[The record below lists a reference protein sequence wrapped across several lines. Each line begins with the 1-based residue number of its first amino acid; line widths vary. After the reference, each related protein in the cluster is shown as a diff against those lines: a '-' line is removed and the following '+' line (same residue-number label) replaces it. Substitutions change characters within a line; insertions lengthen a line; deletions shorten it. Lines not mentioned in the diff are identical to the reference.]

1 MKNFSKNYVRKL
13 AESIKILVFPLIC
26 IQNHLVITE
35 FLLY

>member
-13 AESIKILVFPLIC
+13 AESIKILAFPLIY